1 MATAT
6 GASGN
11 TAITILAVLIIAIVA
26 VAAVYL
32 MQDHRST
39 GQRVGDAITA
49 IPQGPTKAVDK
60 LGDQSPAV
68 NVKNNV
74 KDAAKKVD

>member
-1 MATAT
+1 MATT
-6 GASGN
+6 TSPSG
-11 TAITILAVLIIAIVA
+11 TAAITVLAVLIIAIVA

-49 IPQGPTKAVDK
+49 LPQGPAKAVDK
-60 LGDQSPAV
+60 LGDQSPAT
-68 NVKNNV
+68 NV
-74 KDAAKKVD
+74 KDNVKDVAKKAN